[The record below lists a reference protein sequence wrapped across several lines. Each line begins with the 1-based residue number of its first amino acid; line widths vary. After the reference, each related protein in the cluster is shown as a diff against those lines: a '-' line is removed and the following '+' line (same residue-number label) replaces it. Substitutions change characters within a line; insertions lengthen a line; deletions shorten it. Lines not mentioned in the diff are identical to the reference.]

1 MNSLC
6 NVCGASFKIASEN
19 FKTIKDGD
27 ILFSYFV
34 CPECGTAYLYL
45 VTDKELRRRI
55 KRGIG
60 RNKIS
65 ESLRR
70 DLEQRHTP
78 RFAELVEKAYKPK
91 ASDTP

>member
-27 ILFSYFV
+27 IHFSYFV

-45 VTDKELRRRI
+45 VTDRELRRRI
-55 KRGIG
+55 KRGQG
-60 RNKIS
+60 RYPITD
-65 ESLRR
+65 SLRR
-70 DLEQRHTP
+70 ELECLYTP